1 MKIYPLCTS
10 GAIRLSGISPSEED
24 DILKFDGVVII
35 SNPQNE
41 VVEESQVYIDKHTLS
56 ERYSFFRQFRFIA
69 TRSCHKR
76 YYFNCI
82 SDECSWYLKA
92 SSMNESG
99 LFKIRE
105 FYSKHSCTL
114 KDSIY
119 SKRQATTDVIGSMLI
134 ERLIDSNIIYTP
146 RDIIAEMKRSHG
158 IFLTYMEAWRGKKK
172 ATTILQGDPTEAYGK
187 IPLYLYIIETT
198 YPGTI
203 VRLKKTDEDFFLYAF
218 VALDACIRGWKYCR
232 PIVVIDDTHLRS
244 TYEGTM
250 LTTTILDAGGHILPL
265 AYAIVDS
272 ENDASWIW
280 FFKCF
285 GIAYRE
291 RENMCFVSD
300 RNHSIWNA
308 TTAMLIR
315 IRGIKDIDEEFK
327 DLIMTSEASRQIE
340 HHSRNL
346 LQKKYRP
353 HLVMAI
359 MIPFFQQLTG
369 INVIMLYAPV
379 LFKTIGFGVDAS
391 LMSAII
397 TVIATVVSIYYVDK
411 LGRRFLFLEG
421 GVEFKCSLGKKITT
435 DSQMHD
441 ASMTIASTGIT
452 TTSRANAPQPMA
464 PIEKPKNFAGIDF
477 KR

>member
-56 ERYSFFRQFRFIA
+56 ERYSFFRQLRFIA
-69 TRSCHKR
+69 TRSFHKR

-172 ATTILQGDPTEAYGK
+172 ATTILQGDPAEAY
-187 IPLYLYIIETT
+187 
-198 YPGTI
+198 
-203 VRLKKTDEDFFLYAF
+203 
-218 VALDACIRGWKYCR
+218 
-232 PIVVIDDTHLRS
+232 
-244 TYEGTM
+244 
-250 LTTTILDAGGHILPL
+250 GHILPL
-265 AYAIVDS
+265 AYAIIDS
-272 ENDASWIW
+272 ENDASWSW

-353 HLVMAI
+353 HVVMAI

-391 LMSAII
+391 LMSTII
-397 TVIATVVSIYYVDK
+397 TVIAGVVSIYYVDK
-411 LGRRFLFLEG
+411 LGRKFLFLEG
-421 GVEFKCSLGKKITT
+421 GVEFKCSLGKKMTT
-435 DSQMHD
+435 DSQMYD
-441 ASMTIASTGIT
+441 ASMTIAATGIT

>member
-172 ATTILQGDPTEAYGK
+172 ATTILQGDPTEAY
-187 IPLYLYIIETT
+187 
-198 YPGTI
+198 
-203 VRLKKTDEDFFLYAF
+203 
-218 VALDACIRGWKYCR
+218 DACIRGWKYCR